1 MLKKQIK
8 IKFLKKYKMIINLKF
23 ILTQNFVLITFLNKL
38 YKLNTLLKNLKILT
52 FYSIKKTV
60 FSNLLKKSQ
69 QFLKYNMLGNTFL
82 ITFENKN
89 KLDIFFKNISNLSKL
104 QFYVKGVQ
112 FENNILTSKSI
123 QSFQNFTINKLN
135 YSLIYFFY
143 RFYIWIKFS
152 FLFFLYVFYFQ
163 QFNLKH

>member
-1 MLKKQIK
+1 
-8 IKFLKKYKMIINLKF
+8 MIINLKF

-143 RFYIWIKFS
+143 RFYI
-152 FLFFLYVFYFQ
+152 
-163 QFNLKH
+163 